1 MSITNELLLNPG
13 LLKNVEI
20 LVVDNDRDSRDLYAC
35 LLESYGAKVT
45 TISSIKSALDFLDW
59 YIPTIL
65 ICDIRFLGESIHPLI
80 QHVRHF
86 TLSTGRMLPIM
97 VTSASS
103 LTSFAQQRRLEVEA
117 YLLKP
122 IDLNRFVQEIWKLT
136 LLSSVAY
143 PLNLQDW
150 STLCSSVE
158 VSCID
163 A

>member
-1 MSITNELLLNPG
+1 MSITNELLLNSG
-13 LLKNVEI
+13 LLKNVKI
-20 LVVDNDRDSRDLYAC
+20 LVVDNDRDSRDLYTC

-45 TISSIKSALDFLDW
+45 PISSIKGALDFLEW

-65 ICDIRFLGESIHPLI
+65 ICETRFLGESIYPLI
-80 QHVRHF
+80 QHVRHL
-86 TLSTGRMLPIM
+86 TLSTGRMVPIM

-103 LTSFAQQRRLEVEA
+103 PISFAQQWSLDVEA

-122 IDLNRFVQEIWKLT
+122 IDLNRFVHEIWKLT

-150 STLCSSVE
+150 NTLCSSVG
-158 VSCID
+158 VS
-163 A
+163 